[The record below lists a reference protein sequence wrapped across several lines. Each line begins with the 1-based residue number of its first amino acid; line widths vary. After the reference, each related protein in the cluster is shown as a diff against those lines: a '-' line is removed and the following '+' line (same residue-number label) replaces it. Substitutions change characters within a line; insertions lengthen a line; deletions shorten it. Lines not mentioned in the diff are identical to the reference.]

1 MNEGLDVAVR
11 LLSQRE
17 HSAHELRKKLKQRG
31 FSNDKIDDILDTCLQ
46 LDLQSDARFTEM
58 LCRSRL
64 NRGYGPLVMQQ
75 LLRQAGVAP
84 SVVTRA
90 LEQLETEVDWL
101 LAVRSVW
108 QKKFRGN
115 TDTSARARQKQQQF
129 LRYRGFSE
137 AMIRAFFETCTN
149 ESETV

>member
-1 MNEGLDVAVR
+1 MPEGLDVAVR

-17 HSAHELRKKLKQRG
+17 HSAHELRQKLKLRG

-46 LDLQSDARFTEM
+46 LDLQSDTRFAEM

-64 NRGYGPLVMQQ
+64 NRGYGPLVIKQ
-75 LLRQAGVAP
+75 LLRQAGVEPAVID
-84 SVVTRA
+84 SA
-90 LEQLETEVDWL
+90 LEALDAEVDWL
-101 LAVRSVW
+101 LTLRAVW
-108 QKKFRGN
+108 QKKFRADS
-115 TDTSARARQKQQQF
+115 DTSVRARQKQQQF

-137 AMIRAFFETCTN
+137 AMIRAFFETCTD